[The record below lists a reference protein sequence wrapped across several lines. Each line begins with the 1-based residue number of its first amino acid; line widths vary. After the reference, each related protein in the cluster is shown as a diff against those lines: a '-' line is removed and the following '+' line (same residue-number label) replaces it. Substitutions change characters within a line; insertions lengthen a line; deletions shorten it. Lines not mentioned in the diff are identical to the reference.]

1 MKKLKKY
8 SEFTDGEKKN
18 IDFNRETIT
27 NKEIFF
33 LVMNLYKKT
42 VPLLFILI
50 AGLLGMAAL
59 FYFFY

>member
-8 SEFTDGEKKN
+8 SEFTDKEKKN

-27 NKEIFF
+27 NKEIFL

-42 VPLLFILI
+42 VPLLCLLI
-50 AGLLGMAAL
+50 AGIVGMAAL

>member
-8 SEFTDGEKKN
+8 GEFNEGEKKN

-33 LVMNLYKKT
+33 LIMNLYKKII
-42 VPLLFILI
+42 PLMCVFIVGVLTF
-50 AGLLGMAAL
+50 AAL
-59 FYFFY
+59 FYYFY

>member
-8 SEFTDGEKKN
+8 SEFTDKEKKN

-42 VPLLFILI
+42 VPLLCLLI
-50 AGLLGMAAL
+50 AGIVGMAAL

>member
-8 SEFTDGEKKN
+8 GEFTEGEKKN

-33 LVMNLYKKT
+33 LTMNLYKKT
-42 VPLLFILI
+42 IPLLCIFIVGVL
-50 AGLLGMAAL
+50 AFAAL
-59 FYFFY
+59 FYYFY

>member
-8 SEFTDGEKKN
+8 SEFTEGEKKN

-42 VPLLFILI
+42 VPLLCIFIIGVL
-50 AGLLGMAAL
+50 AFAAL